1 MIFHTIEHRKPG
13 HEGLEAIYQQ
23 EDQHID
29 EGASCFVCG
38 GPLGFPFIRWAGSDS
53 QVDLDPE
60 CALHIGVRLMRE
72 VNEVEDRCGPMTPLR
87 EVGMIRKDGGP
98 GRE

>member
-1 MIFHTIEHRKPG
+1 MIHTIKHRKPG
-13 HEGLEAIYQQ
+13 DARLEAIYQQ
-23 EDQHID
+23 EDQHIA

-38 GPLGFPFIRWAGSDS
+38 GPLGFPCIRWAGSDS
-53 QVDLDPE
+53 QVDLNLE

-72 VNEVEDRCGPMTPLR
+72 VNEIDRCGPMAPLR

>member
-23 EDQHID
+23 EDQHIA

-38 GPLGFPFIRWAGSDS
+38 GPLGFPFIRWAG
-53 QVDLDPE
+53 LI
-60 CALHIGVRLMRE
+60 ARW
-72 VNEVEDRCGPMTPLR
+72 T
-87 EVGMIRKDGGP
+87 
-98 GRE
+98 

>member
-1 MIFHTIEHRKPG
+1 MIFHTIGHHKPG
-13 HEGLEAIYQQ
+13 DEGLEAIYQQ
-23 EDQHID
+23 EDQRIA

-38 GPLGFPFIRWAGSDS
+38 GPLRFPFIRWAGSDS
-53 QVDLDPE
+53 QVDLNPE

-72 VNEVEDRCGPMTPLR
+72 VNEVDRCGPMTPLR

-98 GRE
+98 GHE

>member
-13 HEGLEAIYQQ
+13 HEGLEASYQQ
-23 EDQHID
+23 EDQHIA

-53 QVDLDPE
+53 QVDLNPE

-72 VNEVEDRCGPMTPLR
+72 VNEIDRCGPMAPLR

>member
-23 EDQHID
+23 EDQHIA

-38 GPLGFPFIRWAGSDS
+38 GPLGFPFIRWAGFDS
-53 QVDLDPE
+53 QVDLNLE

-87 EVGMIRKDGGP
+87 EVDMIRKDGGP

>member
-23 EDQHID
+23 EDQHIA

-38 GPLGFPFIRWAGSDS
+38 GPQGFPFIRWAGSYS
-53 QVDLDPE
+53 QVDLNPE
-60 CALHIGVRLMRE
+60 CALRIGVRLMRE
-72 VNEVEDRCGPMTPLR
+72 VKRSKIGGVLGARLR
-87 EVGMIRKDGGP
+87 EVGMIRKDGVP

>member
-1 MIFHTIEHRKPG
+1 MIFHTLEHRKPG

-23 EDQHID
+23 EDQHIA

-38 GPLGFPFIRWAGSDS
+38 GPLGFPFIRWAGFDS
-53 QVDLDPE
+53 QVDLNLK